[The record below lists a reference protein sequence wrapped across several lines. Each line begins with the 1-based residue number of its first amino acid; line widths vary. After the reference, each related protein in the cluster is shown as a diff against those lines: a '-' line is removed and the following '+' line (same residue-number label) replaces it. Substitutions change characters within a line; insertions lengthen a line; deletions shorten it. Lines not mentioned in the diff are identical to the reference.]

1 MSGIVS
7 FDICAVFETQEEM
20 KKTYGIYAKP
30 IKPKSNEDLIEI
42 IYRILTNFQNEA
54 MTIDE
59 YCISEYDNK
68 KMKLIK
74 YSENI
79 WKQWQPAKEQAKLK
93 WIKGE

>member
-1 MSGIVS
+1 MSGIAS

-30 IKPKSNEDLIEI
+30 IKLKPNEDLIES
-42 IYRILTNFQNEA
+42 IYRMLTDFDNT
-54 MTIDE
+54 MTVDE

-74 YSENI
+74 YSEDI

-93 WIKGE
+93 WIKGNK